1 MMTNM
6 QTIWHKFIQYIKTH
20 INSEQSFKAW
30 FEQIEPHK
38 YSNHTL
44 SIRVPSQF
52 FCEWLEENYIDLLSQ
67 AIGHAAGK
75 EGRLEYV
82 IVAET
87 TNSHQSSPHKE
98 VPHRKKENKKKEP
111 IGYNAHWEGMTLN
124 PNYRFENLIEGD
136 FNRLVKSIAQAIAQN
151 PGSTSFNPFVI
162 YGPVGS
168 GKTHTMHAIGNKIK
182 ENNKDMKVAYTSS
195 EGFTNFFVESLR
207 NNTLQN
213 FREYYKDINVLLL
226 DDIQYLTGKEKTQE
240 TLFHIFNQL
249 HQSNKQIVI
258 TSDRP
263 PRELQGM
270 QARLL
275 SRFKWGITADLQ
287 SPDLEPRIAIVT
299 NKLKEKNLN
308 LNKELIEYISFN
320 VKTNIRELE
329 GVVNSLMA
337 YLSLY
342 KQEPNI
348 DTIKKIIQD
357 IVYHVDIE
365 ISVEYIQKIVAE
377 HYKISLEDLK
387 GKCKKREIVTPRQVS
402 MYLVKK
408 YMPDYTLGF
417 IGSHY
422 KGRDHSTVGHSIQ
435 VVRDMLSNDAHFKS
449 TLGEIDKIIKTNI
462 GASTSKK

>member
-1 MMTNM
+1 MSKNR
-6 QTIWHKFIQYIKTH
+6 QTVWNDFIQYIKTH
-20 INSEQSFKAW
+20 IHSAQSFKAW
-30 FEQIEPHK
+30 FAQIEPHK
-38 YSNHTL
+38 YEDYTL

-52 FCEWLEENYIDLLSQ
+52 FCEWLEEHYIDLLGK
-67 AIGHAAGK
+67 AIAHAAGK
-75 EGRLEYV
+75 QGRLEYV
-82 IVAET
+82 IVGKKAGQGTEA
-87 TNSHQSSPHKE
+87 QGAKVVKE
-98 VPHRKKENKKKEP
+98 GKGGSAKMYDPRMES
-111 IGYNAHWEGMTLN
+111 MTLN
-124 PNYRFENLIEGD
+124 PAYRFDNLIEGD
-136 FNRLVKSIAQAIAQN
+136 FNRLVKSIGQAIAQN

-182 ENNKDMKVAYTSS
+182 ERDKDAKVAYTSS
-195 EGFTNFFVESLR
+195 EGFTSFFVESLR
-207 NNTLQN
+207 SNTLQH
-213 FREYYKDINVLLL
+213 FRDYYRSIDVLLL
-226 DDIQYLTGKEKTQE
+226 DDVQYLTGKEKTQE

-249 HQSNKQIVI
+249 HQANKQIVI

-263 PRELQGM
+263 PRDLQGM

-287 SPDLEPRIAIVT
+287 APDLEPRIAIIKS
-299 NKLKEKNLN
+299 KLEREQIALADD
-308 LNKELIEYISFN
+308 LIEYIAFN

-342 KQEPNI
+342 KEEPTL

-357 IVYHVDIE
+357 IVYHVDME
-365 ISVEYIQKIVAE
+365 LSVEYIQKMVAD
-377 HYKISLEDLK
+377 HYKVSLDALK

-402 MYLVKK
+402 MYLVKQ

-422 KGRDHSTVGHSIQ
+422 EGRDHSTVGHSIQ
-435 VVRDMLSNDAHFKS
+435 VVRDMLTTDTHFKA
-449 TLGEIDKIIKTNI
+449 TLADLDKMIKT
-462 GASTSKK
+462 SVRT